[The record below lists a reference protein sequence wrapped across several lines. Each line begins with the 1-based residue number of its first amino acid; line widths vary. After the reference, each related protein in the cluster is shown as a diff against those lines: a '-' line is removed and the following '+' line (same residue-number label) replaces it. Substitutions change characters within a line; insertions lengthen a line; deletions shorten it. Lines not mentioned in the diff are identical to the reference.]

1 MDVWRDFVAGTGG
14 QDLGCKQTNEQISKN
29 YNQSNCRV
37 VESSPSAYNYNT
49 FQNEKLR
56 EH

>member
-1 MDVWRDFVAGTGG
+1 VAGTGG